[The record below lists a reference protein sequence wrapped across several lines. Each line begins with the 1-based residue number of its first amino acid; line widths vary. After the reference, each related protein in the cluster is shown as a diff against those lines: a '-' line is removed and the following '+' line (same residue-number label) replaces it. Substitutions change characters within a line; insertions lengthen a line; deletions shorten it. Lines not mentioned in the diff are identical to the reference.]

1 MRFST
6 DATLQDHTYRLR
18 LAGDLDVGSLPDAQA
33 AAAAAFDQEWERLVV
48 DLKGLEFMDSSGIR
62 FVTELHS
69 RCRAADRT
77 LSITPGPQAVQRV
90 FEITG
95 LDTWLP
101 FER

>member
-101 FER
+101 FEG